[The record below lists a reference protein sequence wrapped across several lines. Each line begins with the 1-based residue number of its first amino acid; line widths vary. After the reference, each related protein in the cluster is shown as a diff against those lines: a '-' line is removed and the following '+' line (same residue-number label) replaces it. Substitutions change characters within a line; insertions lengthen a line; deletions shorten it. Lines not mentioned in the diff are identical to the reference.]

1 MMRII
6 IMIMKRLESGWGDIY
21 KLWKNELELAEK
33 KLKKVLTMSLWLL
46 IMENVKGY
54 TSNNIK

>member
-1 MMRII
+1 
-6 IMIMKRLESGWGDIY
+6 MIMKRLESGWGNIY
-21 KLWKNELELAEK
+21 KLWKNELGLAEK